1 MGWSRLVGWH
11 DVDQPTAGAKLRQ
24 FSLPR
29 FEGQPQHI
37 EVEPLDRRRIRCA
50 QYDVVDSNNVE
61 GRRHGKLLLQDP

>member
-1 MGWSRLVGWH
+1 MIEVGPAGARCAMGWSRLVGWH

-29 FEGQPQHI
+29 FEGQTQHI

-50 QYDVVDSNNVE
+50 QYDVS
-61 GRRHGKLLLQDP
+61 GFALSR